1 MFTLNCKGR
10 LLIIDKPII
19 MGIINTT
26 PDSFYAK
33 SRKNNLPDIVHK
45 AEQLIT
51 EGATIIDIGG
61 QSTRPGSKQVGI
73 EEELNRT
80 IGAIEI
86 IKKNFPETFISIDT
100 YHAAVAEQAVTAGA
114 DIVNDISAGEFDTT
128 MLHTVAKLKV
138 PYICMH
144 IKGNPENMQQNPL
157 YENVT
162 KEILDYFIAKLEEC
176 RLKGIT
182 DIIIDIGFGFG
193 KTIEHNY
200 QLLKNLSVFTILD
213 KPILLGVSR
222 KSSIYKP
229 LQIAPTEALNG
240 TTVLNTIGL
249 LNGANILRVH
259 DAKEAKQVIELI
271 KIYRQQ

>member
-1 MFTLNCKGR
+1 
-10 LLIIDKPII
+10 
-19 MGIINTT
+19 
-26 PDSFYAK
+26 
-33 SRKNNLPDIVHK
+33 
-45 AEQLIT
+45 
-51 EGATIIDIGG
+51 
-61 QSTRPGSKQVGI
+61 
-73 EEELNRT
+73 
-80 IGAIEI
+80 
-86 IKKNFPETFISIDT
+86 
-100 YHAAVAEQAVTAGA
+100 
-114 DIVNDISAGEFDTT
+114 
-128 MLHTVAKLKV
+128 
-138 PYICMH
+138 MH